1 MQLGLPAAV
10 SLAFLMVVTHLRAQV
25 MPRHNIQ
32 LRSKSRNFITD
43 AEGRT
48 LQDLDSYSYN
58 KPIICTNFS
67 NLFLE

>member
-1 MQLGLPAAV
+1 MQLWLPAAV

-32 LRSKSRNFITD
+32 SRSNYRNFITD

-48 LQDLDSYSYN
+48 LQDLDSSSYD
-58 KPIICTNFS
+58 KTN
-67 NLFLE
+67 